1 MRQQNLLHEK
11 NKAAKQQRGR
21 FLFALPP
28 LKSGLHDTTNH
39 PRAVLFLPFV

>member
-21 FLFALPP
+21 FLFVLPP
-28 LKSGLHDTTNH
+28 LKSGLHGTTN